1 MMTVRN
7 MESPRTGRE
16 VPNQFIIRDDTR
28 TVFQSYSSMIACI
41 DHKNRTIEIGSNWDY
56 SCTTGKY
63 RNRFFSNEGWTE
75 LASKAGLEKA
85 IKDGKIDDFIVK
97 MV

>member
-1 MMTVRN
+1 MMKVQN
-7 MESPRTGRE
+7 MTSPRTGRE
-16 VPNQFIIRDDTR
+16 VANQFIIRDSAR

-41 DHKNRTIEIGSNWDY
+41 DYKNKSIEIGSNWDY
-56 SCTTGKY
+56 SVTTGKY
-63 RNRFFSNEGWTE
+63 RNQFFSNEGWTE
-75 LASKAGLEKA
+75 LACKAGLEKA